1 MPQFGRIVAW
11 LLSHGGRPADSIWMR
26 PLHTDNVPS
35 TTLEFH
41 ADADHAQD
49 PVYKTEPVSLTARIA
64 TLTIVILP
72 IAGLI
77 AAIILLWG
85 VGFSWVHLG
94 LLLGMYLVTTV
105 GITVGFHRLFTHKS
119 FETVWPIRMALAIA
133 GSLAIE
139 GSLFKWVAMH
149 RLHHQHSDEHD
160 DPHSPHTHG
169 GGVWAA
175 IHGFYR
181 SHVGWFFEPDPVNL
195 DRYIPDLTRDRLIK
209 AISNLFPLWI
219 VVSLGLPAL
228 LGGLITLSWLGVLL
242 GFIWGGL
249 VRVLFVHH
257 ITWSINSICHI
268 WGTQPFRSHDHSRN
282 NLIFGILAFGEGWH
296 NNHHAFPTSAR
307 HGLRWW
313 QIDFAYMLIR
323 GMELVG
329 LAKRVR
335 VPSQKAMD
343 AKRAR

>member
-1 MPQFGRIVAW
+1 MQT
-11 LLSHGGRPADSIWMR
+11 
-26 PLHTDNVPS
+26 LHTEDLTFTNP
-35 TTLEFH
+35 
-41 ADADHAQD
+41 DAPAPANLHGD
-49 PVYKTEPVSLTARIA
+49 PEPVSLTARIA

-72 IAGLI
+72 IAGLV

-85 VGFSWVHLG
+85 IGFSWVHLG
-94 LLLGMYLVTTV
+94 LLLGMYLVSTI

-119 FETVWPIRMALAIA
+119 FETVWPIRMGLAIA

-139 GSLFKWVAMH
+139 GSVFKWVAMH
-149 RLHHQHSDEHD
+149 RLHHKHSDQEH

-169 GGVWAA
+169 GGFWAA
-175 IHGFYR
+175 IRGFYR
-181 SHVGWFFEPDPVNL
+181 SHIGWFFEPNPADL
-195 DRYIPDLTRDRLIK
+195 DRYIPDLTRDRFLK

-219 VVSLGLPAL
+219 VVSLALPAL
-228 LGGLITLSWLGVLL
+228 LGGLITMSWLGALL

-307 HGLRWW
+307 HGLRWY
-313 QIDFAYMLIR
+313 QIDFAYFLIR
-323 GMELVG
+323 GLELVG

-335 VPSQKAMD
+335 VPSRQAME

>member
-1 MPQFGRIVAW
+1 MQ
-11 LLSHGGRPADSIWMR
+11 
-26 PLHTDNVPS
+26 PLHTDDLTFTDPDAPDLAPS
-35 TTLEFH
+35 TE
-41 ADADHAQD
+41 
-49 PVYKTEPVSLTARIA
+49 PEPVSMTARIA

-72 IAGLI
+72 IVGLV

-85 VGFSWVHLG
+85 IGFSWVHLG
-94 LLLGMYLVTTV
+94 LLLGMYLVTTI

-119 FETVWPIRMALAIA
+119 FETVWLIRVLLAIA
-133 GSLAIE
+133 GSMAIE
-139 GSLFKWVAMH
+139 GPVFKWVAMH
-149 RLHHQHSDEHD
+149 RRHHQFSDQHD

-169 GGVWAA
+169 GGLWASVR
-175 IHGFYR
+175 GFWR
-181 SHVGWFFEPDPVNL
+181 SHLGWFFEPDPANL
-195 DRYIPDLTRDRLIK
+195 DRYIPDLNRDRILK

-228 LGGLITLSWLGVLL
+228 LGGLITMSWLGVLL

-307 HGLRWW
+307 HGLRWY
-313 QIDFAYMLIR
+313 QVDLAYLLIR
-323 GMELVG
+323 GLELVG

-335 VPSQKAMD
+335 VPSPQAME
-343 AKRAR
+343 AKRARRANGR

>member
-1 MPQFGRIVAW
+1 MQPLQTEDLTFTNPDAPAPAN
-11 LLSHGGRPADSIWMR
+11 LHG
-26 PLHTDNVPS
+26 
-35 TTLEFH
+35 
-41 ADADHAQD
+41 D
-49 PVYKTEPVSLTARIA
+49 PEPVSLTARIA

-72 IAGLI
+72 IAGLV

-85 VGFSWVHLG
+85 IGFSWVHLG
-94 LLLGMYLVTTV
+94 LLLGMYLVSTI

-119 FETVWPIRMALAIA
+119 FETVWPIRMGLAIA

-139 GSLFKWVAMH
+139 GSVFKWVAMH
-149 RLHHQHSDEHD
+149 RLHHKHSDQEH

-169 GGVWAA
+169 GGFWAA
-175 IHGFYR
+175 IRGFYR
-181 SHVGWFFEPDPVNL
+181 SHIGWFFEPNPADL
-195 DRYIPDLTRDRLIK
+195 DRYIPDLTRDRFLK

-219 VVSLGLPAL
+219 VVSLALPAL
-228 LGGLITLSWLGVLL
+228 LGGLITMSWLGALL

-307 HGLRWW
+307 HGLRWY
-313 QIDFAYMLIR
+313 QIDFAYFLIR
-323 GMELVG
+323 GLELVG

-335 VPSQKAMD
+335 VPSRQAME